1 MASTISA
8 GTTSGTALNM
18 SGDTTGNLALL
29 TQAGA
34 NTISVPNVTG
44 TMMVSG
50 NMPAF
55 SVYQTGSQTASS
67 GNTKIILN
75 TKIFDTANAF
85 DATTN
90 YRFTPQIAGY
100 YQVSGGVAIAS
111 ASNSAWLQLEFYK
124 NGSLFLNGSA
134 SIGFNSSLYPQ
145 STGSG
150 LIYMNGSTDYLE
162 LYVYSSGGSIGNS
175 PSATFFQGCLV
186 RSA

>member
-55 SVYQTGSQTASS
+55 SAYTSSSTNIGNATATKVVYV
-67 GNTKIILN
+67 TKD
-75 TKIFDTANAF
+75 FDTN
-85 DATTN
+85 TN
-90 YRFTPQIAGY
+90 YSTGNSRFTPTVAGY
-100 YQVSGGVAIAS
+100 YYITGYCYVSAPIGT
-111 ASNSAWLQLEFYK
+111 SNPTMYVYK
-124 NGSLFLNGSA
+124 NGSAFACQIHSNPSTAYDQSGVTALVYCNG
-134 SIGFNSSLYPQ
+134 
-145 STGSG
+145 T
-150 LIYMNGSTDYLE
+150 TDYIE
-162 LYVYSSGGSIGNS
+162 IYVQQDSGVTVGSVVTTLAKFSG
-175 PSATFFQGCLV
+175 FMV
-186 RSA
+186 RAA